1 MFLTFIKI
9 LSTKEQSS
17 QNNLLFVSVF
27 SNISSLLN
35 IYERVFCEK
44 SHCVKSVLIRTFSG
58 PYFSAFGLNM
68 ERHGVSFRIQ
78 SEFGKVR
85 TRNTPNINTFHSVNN
100 WLKAGKKLYHR
111 SLTGTLTNSFSMHPF
126 STPWKHQKTWRFSDV
141 FKGYRERLHWEYS
154 RQKGATLPLTLHVS
168 LEFLGISKFWLKQ
181 LRGIPSL

>member
-1 MFLTFIKI
+1 MPIYLSKNVNASFHRIYFGPAFSNSLVCKIYLSAYFKLGDFMFLTFIKI

-44 SHCVKSVLIRTFSG
+44 SHCVKSVLIRSFSG

-126 STPWKHQKTWRFSDV
+126 STP
-141 FKGYRERLHWEYS
+141 
-154 RQKGATLPLTLHVS
+154 
-168 LEFLGISKFWLKQ
+168 
-181 LRGIPSL
+181 